1 MTTPEQPV
9 GPPPSGAKPKP
20 TEKPID
26 LKTADAKTV
35 LAFHRNDDADS
46 RPEAHHHTLGKGR
59 TQASEGSHNHDG
71 TTSVALLEGITITG
85 NRNTNPG
92 DVIKQM
98 LTALSGMGII
108 DSTAP

>member
-1 MTTPEQPV
+1 MTTPDTPEVVPAT
-9 GPPPSGAKPKP
+9 SKPKP
-20 TEKPID
+20 TDQPVD

-59 TQASEGSHNHDG
+59 SQASEGGHNHDG
-71 TTSVALLEGITITG
+71 TTSVALLAGYTISG

-98 LTALSGMGII
+98 LTALSSLGII
-108 DSTAP
+108 DSTSP